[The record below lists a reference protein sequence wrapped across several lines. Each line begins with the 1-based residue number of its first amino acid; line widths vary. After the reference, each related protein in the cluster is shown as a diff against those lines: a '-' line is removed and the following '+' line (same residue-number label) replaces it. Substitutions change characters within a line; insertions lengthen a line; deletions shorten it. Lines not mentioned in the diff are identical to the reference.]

1 MRKVYISEKQLQKLM
16 EEGDFVTYLDK
27 SDKGCNI
34 PSDSLEAQYS
44 EVSAGNG
51 ATTTDKVANMRYR
64 HQRPFVRMCYD
75 TSLFESNLSDDRNK
89 KLTLGKNTN
98 DDIEQIAANNPN
110 DKMLNNMAN
119 EKSASADALYVR
131 LNRLKTMKT
140 ANPERYTRINGS
152 ELEKAISD
160 KLKAAEKNSQSANNT
175 TFKEQK
181 PVSVNDRQSG
191 AGHHNQNKIYYE
203 ND

>member
-1 MRKVYISEKQLQKLM
+1 M

-27 SDKGCNI
+27 SDKGYTI

-44 EVSAGNG
+44 EVSVGNG

-75 TSLFESNLSDDRNK
+75 TSLFESNLSDDRSK

-119 EKSASADALYVR
+119 ENGATADALYVR
-131 LNRLKTMKT
+131 KNRLGKMKT
-140 ANPERYTRINGS
+140 EDPERYARINGAQ
-152 ELEKAISD
+152 LEKAID
-160 KLKAAEKNSQSANNT
+160 NKLKAAEKNNQSASST